1 VGLQG
6 EVDWGSLQ
14 GDEDWG
20 SLQGDEDV
28 LLHLHP

>member
-28 LLHLHP
+28 LLHLAP